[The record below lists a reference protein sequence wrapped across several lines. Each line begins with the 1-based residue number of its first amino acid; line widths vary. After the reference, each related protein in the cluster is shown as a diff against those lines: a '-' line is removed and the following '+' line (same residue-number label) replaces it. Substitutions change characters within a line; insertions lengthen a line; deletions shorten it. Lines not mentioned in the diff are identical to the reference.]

1 MASPVTAA
9 SEPSAAPAPKGRR
22 RWVKRFVVVVA
33 IAVVGALA
41 AGGLWIS
48 GIGRVTRLS
57 PDFGSAPPGLTVV
70 SPDDAPF
77 SYPGEDKIGVIAP
90 LGEPWSFGS
99 LVLANRS
106 DRPVTI
112 TKIEA
117 GEVGEGTEFLGVKL
131 AVGQLRDPLAIGRSP
146 GYPAL
151 FRSGADYR
159 DPPVEMEPA
168 GPSDLGVDL
177 VVGVNSLR
185 PGYRYVRGVVMTYR
199 TDGHDYQTT
208 YNNLFLI
215 CTDPAQPCTWDLIDH
230 G

>member
-1 MASPVTAA
+1 
-9 SEPSAAPAPKGRR
+9 
-22 RWVKRFVVVVA
+22 VA
-33 IAVVGALA
+33 WAALA
-41 AGGLWIS
+41 LLSVGMGGCRSSEHRS
-48 GIGRVTRLS
+48 G
-57 PDFGSAPPGLTVV
+57 PFGSAPPGVTVV

-77 SYPGEDKIGVIAP
+77 SYPGQDKIGVIAP

-106 DRPVTI
+106 ERPVTI

-168 GPSDLGVDL
+168 GPSDRGVDL
-177 VVGVNSLR
+177 VVGINSLR

-199 TDGHDYQTT
+199 SDGHDYQTT
-208 YNNLFLI
+208 YDNLFLI
-215 CTDPAQPCTWDLIDH
+215 CTDPAKPCTWDLIDH